1 MKTLERLITTTLVAG
16 FTLAA
21 ATAHAAYPERVI
33 NYIIPYGPGGESDV
47 AARLQEPYFK
57 KYGGQNIAIQY
68 KPGAGGAAGWAALN
82 DMTADGYTVM
92 GINLPHIV
100 LQPMDKDVGYTTDAL
115 NPVYW
120 FHYTPDALLVPAD
133 SPYQSLADFVE
144 AAKKQPGAVIV
155 GGTGTNSGNHL
166 AKTVFDRVA
175 GIKTSYIPFKGT
187 GAVNTALLGKQV
199 AASWGYTTVKMQL
212 GDQVRCLAVAME
224 QRHPRLPDCPTFREL
239 GYDRVGGVFRGLALP
254 ASATDAVEKEVAA
267 LVDQVNRDP
276 EFQQKMVDNGF
287 TVLNIGPEQMAE
299 FMARMQKEYVEAA
312 QELGIK
318 QR

>member
-16 FTLAA
+16 FTLAT
-21 ATAHAAYPERVI
+21 ATAQAAYPDRVI
-33 NYIIPYGPGGESDV
+33 NYIIPFGPGGESDV

-57 KYGGQNIAIQY
+57 KYGGENLAIQY

-82 DMTADGYTVM
+82 DMTGDGYTIM

-115 NPVYW
+115 HPVYW
-120 FHYTPDALLVPAD
+120 FHYTPDALLVQKD
-133 SPYQSLADFVE
+133 SPFKTLADFVA
-144 AAKKQPGAVIV
+144 AAKKQPGGVIV
-155 GGTGTNSGNHL
+155 GGTGTNSGNQL
-166 AKTVFDRVA
+166 AKTAFDRLA
-175 GIKTSYIPFKGT
+175 GIKTTYIPFKGT

-212 GDQVRCLAVAME
+212 GEQVRCLAVAME

-239 GYDRVGGVFRGLALP
+239 GYDRIGGVFRGLAVP
-254 ASATDAVEKEVAA
+254 ASTPKDVEKDVAA
-267 LVDQVNRDP
+267 LVDKVNRDP
-276 EFQQKMVDNGF
+276 EFQEKMVDNGF
-287 TVLNIGPEQMAE
+287 TVLNIGPDQMAE
-299 FMARMQKEYVEAA
+299 FMAKMEKDYAEAA
-312 QELGIK
+312 KELGIK